1 MAITATDLISR
12 AYYLSQVVSRE
23 LQTVSGSQITDGLY
37 LLNALLDFKSTDT
50 RLIPYYDRTTFN
62 TVAGTEMY
70 FIPNL
75 LMVDALTFNI
85 GQVRYAMYERT
96 RDEFFNTPRV
106 DNIQSLPFSYRVE
119 RVLGGANIYF
129 YFVPADVYVMKLS
142 GKYALS
148 EVTLM
153 QDISLVYDKYYIE
166 YLRHELANMICSDY
180 GATLPDATMETL
192 QEYRKKLLTVSPPD
206 LSIQSHNYFNS
217 GWDSMDWQTANLSVG
232 YIPF

>member
-1 MAITATDLISR
+1 MAVTALDLITRS
-12 AYYLSQVVSRE
+12 YYLSQIVSRE
-23 LQTVSGSQITDGLY
+23 LQTVSGSQIADGLY

-50 RLIPYYDRTTFN
+50 RLIPYYTRTTFN

-85 GQVRYAMYERT
+85 GDVRYSMYENT
-96 RDEFFNTPRV
+96 RDQYFNTPRV
-106 DNIQSLPFSYRVE
+106 DNITSLPFSYRVE
-119 RVLGGANIYF
+119 RILGGANLYF

-153 QDISLVYDKYYIE
+153 QDISLLYDKYYIE
-166 YLRHELANMICSDY
+166 YMRHELANMICSDY
-180 GATLPDATMETL
+180 GATLPDATMQTL
-192 QEYRKKLLTVSPPD
+192 NEYRKKLLAVSPPD
-206 LSIQSHNYFNS
+206 LSISSQNYFDS
-217 GWDSMDWQTANLSVG
+217 GYGIDWQSANLSRG
-232 YIPF
+232 YVPF

>member
-1 MAITATDLISR
+1 MAINARELISR

-23 LQTVSGSQITDGLY
+23 LQTVSGDQITDGLY

-62 TVAGTEMY
+62 TIAGTEVY
-70 FIPNL
+70 FRPNL

-85 GQVRYAMYERT
+85 GDVRYSMTEMT
-96 RDEFFNTPRV
+96 RDGYFATARV

-119 RVLGGANIYF
+119 RVLGGANIYL
-129 YFVPADVYVMKLS
+129 YFVPADVYVMNLS
-142 GKYALS
+142 AKYALS
-148 EVTLM
+148 EVTLD

-180 GATLPDATMETL
+180 DATLPDATMETL
-192 QEYRKKLLTVSPPD
+192 QEYRKKLLAVSPPD
-206 LSIQSHNYFNS
+206 LSIQSGNYFDS
-217 GWDSMDWQTANLSVG
+217 GYGFDWQMVNLYKG
-232 YIPF
+232 YVPF